1 MNRQA
6 HVACNFYCMIETEG
20 FLQVIGSNIHCACG
34 NISETLQDIGAVTAD
49 HLIESDIWPQKFR

>member
-1 MNRQA
+1 
-6 HVACNFYCMIETEG
+6 MIETEG